1 MSVRAIMRHYLPI
14 SQMISSF
21 RLANQKPTN
30 VGSANILS
38 LHRIAR
44 GLMGRDETVRAI
56 KGVVSVV
63 HKLDV

>member
-1 MSVRAIMRHYLPI
+1 MSVRAIMRHSLQI
-14 SQMISSF
+14 SQMILSF
-21 RLANQKPTN
+21 RLANQKPMN

-56 KGVVSVV
+56 KVLVSVV
-63 HKLDV
+63 HRVDV

>member
-1 MSVRAIMRHYLPI
+1 MQLHMRHSLPV
-14 SQMISSF
+14 SQMILSL
-21 RLANQKPTN
+21 RPANQKPMN

-56 KGVVSVV
+56 KVVVSVV
-63 HKLDV
+63 HRLDV